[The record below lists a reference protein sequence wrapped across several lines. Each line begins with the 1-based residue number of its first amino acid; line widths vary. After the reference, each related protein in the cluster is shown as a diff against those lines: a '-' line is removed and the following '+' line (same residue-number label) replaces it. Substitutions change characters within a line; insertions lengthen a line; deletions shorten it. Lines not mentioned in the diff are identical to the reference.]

1 MGAPKMSD
9 LKAPTFKYRPAKT
22 DTPSRKKTTASLWL
36 QSFKGLIQKGLAQR
50 KTRLTA
56 L

>member
-9 LKAPTFKYRPAKT
+9 LKAPTYKYRPAKT
-22 DTPSRKKTTASLWL
+22 DTPSRKKTTASFWL
-36 QSFKGLIQKGLAQR
+36 QAFKGLIHKALAQR
-50 KTRLTA
+50 QTRLTA